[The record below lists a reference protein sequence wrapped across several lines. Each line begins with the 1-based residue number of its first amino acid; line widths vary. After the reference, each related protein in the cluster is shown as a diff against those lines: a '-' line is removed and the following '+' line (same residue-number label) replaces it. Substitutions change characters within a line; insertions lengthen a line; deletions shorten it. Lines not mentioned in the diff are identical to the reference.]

1 MGSVVVVHKLNCP
14 DACGIFPDQGSNLC
28 ALNWQAVSYPL
39 DYQGSLQILL
49 CFISCIMMSK
59 STSKCTM
66 SDIKAGHQHQI
77 QWAVNHGLVPFFI
90 GVLRQTLRCKKK
102 LCGLWTTIEVVEQLN
117 RLCNIIHCG
126 IIELLMNLLTVKHT
140 NITLVIL
147 DALSSI
153 LGCWEIRWN
162 WET

>member
-1 MGSVVVVHKLNCP
+1 MHVGSSQAKDQTCVPWIGRQFLIHWTVREVCKLYFASSPVSWCP
-14 DACGIFPDQGSNLC
+14 KVLANVQ
-28 ALNWQAVSYPL
+28 
-39 DYQGSLQILL
+39 
-49 CFISCIMMSK
+49 
-59 STSKCTM
+59 TM

-77 QWAVNHGLVPFFI
+77 QWVVNHGLVPFFI

-102 LCGLWTTIEVVEQLN
+102 LCGLWTTKEVVEQLN

-126 IIELLMNLLTVKHT
+126 IIELLMNLSTVKHT
-140 NITLVIL
+140 KITLVVL